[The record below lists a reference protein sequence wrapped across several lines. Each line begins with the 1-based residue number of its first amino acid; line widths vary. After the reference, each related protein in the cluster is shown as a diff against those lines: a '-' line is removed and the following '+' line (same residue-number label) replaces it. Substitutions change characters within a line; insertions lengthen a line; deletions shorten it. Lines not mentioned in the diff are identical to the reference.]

1 MYKTDQRVS
10 SNIALKG
17 SYTFLKKF
25 RCHDTKD
32 TDNQCQDTGKSNFV
46 QDGYLELN
54 TLIFWM
60 RSFVL
65 MKVVCKECHLF
76 DKLDF

>member
-1 MYKTDQRVS
+1 MTLKTPT
-10 SNIALKG
+10 IK
-17 SYTFLKKF
+17 
-25 RCHDTKD
+25 CH
-32 TDNQCQDTGKSNFV
+32 DTGKSNFV

>member
-1 MYKTDQRVS
+1 MYNYFDKTY
-10 SNIALKG
+10 I
-17 SYTFLKKF
+17 YTFLKKF